1 MWVVLNTI
9 PRKGMP
15 CTVIRQ
21 GNVCPARKVTVE
33 ILPLH
38 ISRAK
43 G

>member
-9 PRKGMP
+9 LRKGML
-15 CTVIRQ
+15 CTIIPH
-21 GNVCPARKVTVE
+21 GDICPAREVTVE

-38 ISRAK
+38 IGRAE

>member
-15 CTVIRQ
+15 WTIIPH
-21 GNVCPARKVTVE
+21 GNICPAREVTVE

-38 ISRAK
+38 ISRAE